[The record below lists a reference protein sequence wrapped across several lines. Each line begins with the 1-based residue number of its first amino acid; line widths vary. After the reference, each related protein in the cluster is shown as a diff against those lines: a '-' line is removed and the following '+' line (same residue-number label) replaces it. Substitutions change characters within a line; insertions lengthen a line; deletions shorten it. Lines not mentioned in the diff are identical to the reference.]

1 MRIGECDSPI
11 VYEAG
16 QEVPS
21 IAFVGSPSSPT
32 RSGGYYRLRVAAFPA
47 ACIRGIAEPVH
58 GTSEWSGC
66 GELPGF
72 PAVAR
77 ARNVVRKVV
86 GLENFSATEDAVK
99 RVAKIDAG
107 YTRSGRTLR
116 NGRVVGLP
124 CLATVRSGKNTGL
137 RSATSTYPRAVL
149 AFCGHAGST
158 GSEGG
163 FPGQCGRQVATDVLP
178 NLTVG
183 GASHWET
190 AVDGVDHNQAASTR
204 PEGETVEKFV
214 RILILKFEP
223 PGVSAIL
230 GFINTSIGTRPRRE
244 QVSHLA
250 AESLHVAK
258 FEILR
263 AGDHM
268 RLPVLTT
275 IGRQYVSSA
284 HAAGPNHLRVH
295 RTDCLKALSGAA
307 LLALR
312 VGALEEAD

>member
-11 VYEAG
+11 VHEAG

-21 IAFVGSPSSPT
+21 IAFIGSPGSAT
-32 RSGGYYRLRVAAFPA
+32 RSGGYYRLGVAAFPA

-58 GTSEWSGC
+58 RTTEWSGC
-66 GELPGF
+66 GELPVF
-72 PAVAR
+72 PAIAR

-99 RVAKIDAG
+99 RVAEVDAG

-116 NGRVVGLP
+116 DGRVVGLP
-124 CLATVRSGKNTGL
+124 CLATVGSGKDAGL
-137 RSATSTYPRAVL
+137 RSATGTYPRAVL
-149 AFCGHAGST
+149 TLCGHASST

-163 FPGQCGRQVATDVLP
+163 FPGQCGRQVVTDVLP
-178 NLTVG
+178 SLTVA

-190 AVDGVDHNQAASTR
+190 AVDGVDHNEAASRR
-204 PEGETVEKFV
+204 PEREAVEEFV

-223 PGVSAIL
+223 PGISAIF
-230 GFINTSIGTRPRRE
+230 GFINASIGTRARRE

-258 FEILR
+258 FEILG

-275 IGRQYVSSA
+275 IGREYVGSA
-284 HAAGPNHLRVH
+284 HTAGPNHLRVH
-295 RTDCLKALSGAA
+295 RTDCLKAHRSAA
-307 LLALR
+307 LLAPESRCAGLS
-312 VGALEEAD
+312 